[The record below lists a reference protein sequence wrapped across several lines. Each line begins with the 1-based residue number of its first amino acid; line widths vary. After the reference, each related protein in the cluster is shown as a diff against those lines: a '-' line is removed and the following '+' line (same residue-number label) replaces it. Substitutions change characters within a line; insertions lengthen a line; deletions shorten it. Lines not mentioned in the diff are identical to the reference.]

1 MAKKSQT
8 TGRIDKMRNE
18 AISAKQG
25 AKKRI
30 QLTVKPEKNDSSRMS
45 MMESSETQ
53 NVKPSQFH
61 RVDFPRIR
69 KTLSPGDFKKRY
81 SKDGLNPGRTG
92 SMVSNQAMR
101 SQFSKEISLA
111 EDDKSHDG
119 APEEPRAPDSV
130 DAKDEDM

>member
-1 MAKKSQT
+1 MAIKSQT

-25 AKKRI
+25 AKRRN
-30 QLTVKPEKNDSSRMS
+30 QLTVKPERNDSGRMS
-45 MMESSETQ
+45 MIESSETQ

-81 SKDGLNPGRTG
+81 SKDGLNLGRTG
-92 SMVSNQAMR
+92 SKVSNQALR
-101 SQFSKEISLA
+101 SHFHKEISLGK
-111 EDDKSHDG
+111 DDDGHDG
-119 APEEPRAPDSV
+119 APEEPRAPDSG